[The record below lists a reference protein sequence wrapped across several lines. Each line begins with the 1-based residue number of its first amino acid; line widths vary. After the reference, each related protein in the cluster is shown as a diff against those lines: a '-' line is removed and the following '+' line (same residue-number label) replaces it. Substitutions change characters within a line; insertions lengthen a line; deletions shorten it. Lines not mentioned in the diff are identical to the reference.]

1 MMSKTSCLILSISQ
15 GMCIGMTAIAREPP
29 AEPGWCAPS
38 RSRLRER
45 TMIEMELVVSGL
57 AAFAADGPT
66 INVLLQHDGAAQRC
80 EAMAQVAPIT
90 QSQGRRGREKGG
102 RAPTYTQPNQRYE
115 VADAKHPRDAT
126 GSAAERQPGPTASLP
141 SERPV
146 PHIKISGSFTR
157 VSERRRAGNA
167 SRFPAQFSA
176 LASQSRCLRGS
187 SAELPQGA
195 LHVTQR

>member
-115 VADAKHPRDAT
+115 VADAKHPRNAT

-141 SERPV
+141 SGRPV
-146 PHIKISGSFTR
+146 PHIKISAGSP
-157 VSERRRAGNA
+157 A
-167 SRFPAQFSA
+167 SRKEGGQGMRAASRRNFPPCRRNHSA
-176 LASQSRCLRGS
+176 VVDPPQSCRVLCM
-187 SAELPQGA
+187 
-195 LHVTQR
+195 